1 MTKPIK
7 GFKAYNKDMTC
18 KGFKFEEGKTYET
31 KRAKCCETGFH
42 LCTNPFDVL
51 DYYDLT
57 DSVFSE
63 AEALGKIDRHDEDSK
78 IATTKI
84 KIGAK
89 LSFGGFVNACVSF
102 LLETTKRKNKTGN
115 SAKLAASGNS
125 AQLAASG
132 NSAKLAASGDW
143 AQLAAS
149 GDWAKLAAS
158 GDWAQ
163 LAASGNSAQ
172 LELNGKDSVGAIV
185 GFAGKIKAK
194 KGCWITLAEWKQ
206 NSDGRYV
213 PVCVRSAQI
222 DGEKL
227 KKDVWYRLV
236 DGEFKEVSQ

>member
-1 MTKPIK
+1 MKKPIK
-7 GFKAYNKDMTC
+7 GFKAYNNDMTC

-31 KRAKCCETGFH
+31 KEAKCCKTGFH

-51 DYYDLT
+51 NYYSLT
-57 DSVFSE
+57 DSIFSE
-63 AEALGKIDRHDEDSK
+63 AEALGKIDKHDEDSK

-102 LLETTKRKNKTGN
+102 LLETTKRKDK
-115 SAKLAASGNS
+115 SGDR

-132 NSAKLAASGDW
+132 NWAQLATSGDRAKLAASGDW
-143 AQLAAS
+143 AQLAT
-149 GDWAKLAAS
+149 S

-163 LAASGNSAQ
+163 LAASGDRAQ
-172 LELNGKDSVGAIV
+172 LELNGKDSIGAIV
-185 GFAGKIKAK
+185 GFEGKIKAK

-206 NSDGRYV
+206 NSEGRYV
-213 PVCVRSAQI
+213 PICVRSAQI

-227 KKDVWYRLV
+227 KEDVWYQLV
-236 DGEFKEVSQ
+236 GGDFKEVSQ